1 MRIASLLFTIL
12 PAILVAAFSSGEMAK
27 GAETWA
33 LRPKRDAIT
42 IDRVEAALEV
52 GGDLMV
58 VDENKVKRLK
68 LEVVANLHYDERS
81 FDQPEDPDGPLHSM
95 RNYRTASAALRI
107 EDSTVR
113 STLSEDRRLIGV
125 QITGADVMLFSPSG
139 SLTRDELD
147 LIDLHGNSLLLDRL
161 LPEEPVAIGDTWEHP
176 ENLVAALL
184 RLDAVNRVNVQSK
197 LAKVENGIAMV
208 EIEGD
213 VSGAIGG
220 VSTEIDLKAKY
231 QFNLNSGRITWFGLL
246 VQEKRSVGHVGTGLD
261 VVARLQMSIS
271 QIADSPQLTNAALR
285 DTPLV
290 PTDDLTRIS
299 YESPEGGWRFLNDRR
314 WFITSDENDRAALR
328 LIDRGE
334 LVAQCNIGSLDKVE
348 PDRLIDL
355 TQFQD
360 DVRRG
365 LGDNFGQF
373 VSAGQR
379 PNEANYRVF
388 QVVADGQSHDVPIRW
403 IYYMLADQ
411 YGRQAVFAFIVEG
424 NLIERFG
431 RSDQELLDSV
441 RLLDRKIA
449 AMPDR
454 GLR

>member
-1 MRIASLLFTIL
+1 MRIANLLFTIL
-12 PAILVAAFSSGEMAK
+12 PAILVAAFPSGKMVKA
-27 GAETWA
+27 AETWV
-33 LRPKRDAIT
+33 LRPKRDPIT
-42 IDRVEAALEV
+42 INRVEAALEV
-52 GGDLMV
+52 EGDLTV

-68 LEVVANLHYDERS
+68 LQVAANLHYDERS
-81 FDQPEDPDGPLHSM
+81 FDQPKDPDGPLHSM
-95 RNYRTASAALRI
+95 RYYRTASAAIRV
-107 EDSTVR
+107 EGDTVR

-125 QITGADVMLFSPSG
+125 QTTAAGVTLFSPSG

-147 LIDLHGNSLLLDRL
+147 LIDSHGNSLLLDRL

-176 ENLVAALL
+176 GNLVAALL
-184 RLDAVNRVNVQSK
+184 RLDAVDRVDVQSK
-197 LAKVENGIAMV
+197 LAKVENGIALV
-208 EIEGD
+208 ETEGH

-220 VSTEIDLKAKY
+220 VSTEMDLTAKY
-231 QFNLNSGRITWFGLL
+231 QFNLDSGRIVWFGLL
-246 VQEKRSVGHVGTGLD
+246 VQEKRSVGHVASGLD

-271 QIADSPQLTNAALR
+271 QISDSPQLTNAALR

-290 PTDDLTRIS
+290 PTDDLTRLS
-299 YESPEGGWRFLNDRR
+299 YESPEGSWRFLNDRR
-314 WFITSDENDRAALR
+314 WFITSDEDDRAVLR

-334 LVAQCNIGSLDKVE
+334 LVAQCNIASLDKVE
-348 PDRLIDL
+348 PDGLIDL

-388 QVVADGQSHDVPIRW
+388 RVVADGQSHDVPIRW

-411 YGRQAVFAFIVEG
+411 YGHQAVFAFVVEG

-431 RSDQELLDSV
+431 RSDQQLLDSV
-441 RLLDRKIA
+441 RLLNRKVA
-449 AMPDR
+449 ARPDR
-454 GLR
+454 GLQ